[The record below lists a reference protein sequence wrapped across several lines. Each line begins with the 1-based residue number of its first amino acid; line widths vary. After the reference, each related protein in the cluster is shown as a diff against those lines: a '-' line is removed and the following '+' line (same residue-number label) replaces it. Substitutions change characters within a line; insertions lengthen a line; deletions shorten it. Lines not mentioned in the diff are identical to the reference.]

1 LIGERHGDASAALL
15 QSFVGDG
22 VRPVLRRRI
31 KSNRIGV
38 LLHSPA
44 RKTSARREPW
54 HYSTSTEDSPVAVDA
69 PWWSEAKGLAGVRSQ
84 RMHARFVSQRGA
96 FGTSPKTVFASRRCR
111 GCASLVR
118 LARPRPGAVGPWP
131 PGYVAGGQQSRSSE
145 ECRLIQP
152 EGCRSLLQ
160 GRLGEHAIT
169 SRRSWFAVR
178 RHDRG

>member
-1 LIGERHGDASAALL
+1 LIGKRHGDASAALL

-118 LARPRPGAVGPWP
+118 LARPRPGAVGPWTP
-131 PGYVAGGQQSRSSE
+131 RICCGWSAVPFLRGVSPHPARRLSVASTRTARRARHHKSSF
-145 ECRLIQP
+145 LV
-152 EGCRSLLQ
+152 
-160 GRLGEHAIT
+160 
-169 SRRSWFAVR
+169 RRSPS
-178 RHDRG
+178 